1 VSGFNRKDNMN
12 KLILSLFCAAIC
24 YLPSSAGLGKYDLY
38 LSYSDQ
44 LQFRVGINYE
54 YYGIY
59 LRPIFNK
66 QSQYNYDSE
75 NDQYLSYSLDQRGV
89 ESGINLNKKLF
100 SYKKSEMII
109 NISSGF
115 IVSHVNRDDNLNYW
129 QKAGSIAI
137 VPEIRMFKKA
147 SLTLTPLYYRY
158 NFPIKTI
165 HKGGNGTLN
174 YLDMRLMQM
183 SMGFKFYY

>member
-1 VSGFNRKDNMN
+1 MN
-12 KLILSLFCAAIC
+12 KLIMSLFCVTIC
-24 YLPSSAGLGKYDLY
+24 SLASNAELGKYDLY
-38 LSYSDQ
+38 FSYSEQ
-44 LQFRVGINYE
+44 LHFRMGINYE

-66 QSQYNYDSE
+66 QSQYNYNSE
-75 NDQYLSYSLDQRGV
+75 NDQYLSYSIDQRGV
-89 ESGINLNKKLF
+89 ESGINLNKILF
-100 SYKKSEMII
+100 SYKKTEMII

-115 IVSHVNRDDNLNYW
+115 IISYVNRDDNIDYW
-129 QKAGSIAI
+129 QKAGSIAV

-165 HKGGNGTLN
+165 NKGGNGTLN

-183 SMGFKFYY
+183 SIGFKFYY